1 MSSQPGILAPLPRLA
16 SFLTFRLEP
25 EADPR
30 GPLAAL
36 AGREWSEAEVMGI
49 GASLFAVLGS
59 KLEGLREIQ
68 SLERSHVE
76 LPVTPRALLV
86 WLRGDD
92 RGELVHRGREIVRLL
107 GSAFALEES
116 FEAFQYRDGRDL
128 SGFVDGTENPAGLAA
143 EEAALVR
150 NGGPGLD
157 GSSFVAVQCWV
168 HELGRLDAMTP
179 DEQSQ
184 LIGRD
189 KSSNEELDDAP
200 PSAHVKRTAQESF
213 EPEAFVVRRSMP
225 WSDGRQH
232 GLVFVSFGHS
242 LDAFEAQLRRMVG
255 AEDGVVDGLFRFT
268 HPVTGST
275 FWCPP
280 LADGHLDLRKLLG

>member
-1 MSSQPGILAPLPRLA
+1 MSQPGILAPLPRLA

-30 GPLAAL
+30 VPLRAL
-36 AGREWSEAEVMGI
+36 AEREWSDGEVMGV
-49 GASLFAVLGS
+49 GASLLSVLGS
-59 KLEGLREIQ
+59 KIEGLREIP
-68 SLERSHVE
+68 SIERSHVE
-76 LPVTPRALLV
+76 LPVTPRALLL
-86 WLRGDD
+86 WLRGED
-92 RGELVHRGREIVRLL
+92 RGELVHRGRELARLV

-116 FEAFQYRDGRDL
+116 FEAFQYREGRDL
-128 SGFVDGTENPAGLAA
+128 SGFIDGTENPAGTAA

-150 NGGPGLD
+150 DRGPGLD

-168 HELGRLDAMTP
+168 HDLGRLDAMTA

-225 WSDGRQH
+225 WSNGREH
-232 GLVFVSFGHS
+232 GLIFVSFGHS
-242 LDAFEAQLRRMVG
+242 LDAFDAQLRRMVG

-280 LADGHLDLRKLLG
+280 VTDGRLDVRKLLG